1 MQSFGDHCVIDH
13 NAYAVLGMPFE
24 GKLRTWTFK
33 RSPAPTSKNTVVCSK
48 CPFHCQKNPHGFT
61 RLQIFPRSPKP
72 VRMRVKKCRCM
83 ARGRD
88 FIKAND
94 LSQNMNWS
102 ELAFSRTN
110 GGTIMNFITAV
121 QSNLLSPAVLFFV
134 LGVFAA
140 VSKSDLKFPESLY
153 TTLTI
158 YLLMAIG
165 FKGGVAIHEAGL
177 GVVWLPA
184 LAITFPFNIT
194 FGLPLFFEIAK
205 RIQP

>member
-1 MQSFGDHCVIDH
+1 
-13 NAYAVLGMPFE
+13 
-24 GKLRTWTFK
+24 
-33 RSPAPTSKNTVVCSK
+33 
-48 CPFHCQKNPHGFT
+48 
-61 RLQIFPRSPKP
+61 
-72 VRMRVKKCRCM
+72 
-83 ARGRD
+83 
-88 FIKAND
+88 
-94 LSQNMNWS
+94 MNWS

-110 GGTIMNFITAV
+110 GGTIMDFITAV

-158 YLLMAIG
+158 YLLTAIG

-194 FGLPLFFEIAK
+194 VGLPLFFEIAK